1 MSHITV
7 HHVCHNVCPH
17 FQWQHGGGGICRFQA
32 QVCGY
37 TVGDQNNWLFTQHI
51 SKAIPP
57 TSTDSY
63 AVRVFV
69 NVTYSFQSCR
79 ERNRCNPQFRVLKYI
94 TNFTQEME
102 TCNDTS
108 LYSGSGIM
116 PSNTIG
122 SETTDGVVSDLLYFD
137 VSPGDGGLYL
147 ALQDSSAGNLRGT
160 CVGVN
165 RLTVYRHQCPAQA
178 VGLVRYPATQAPVS
192 GTVSVQTQC
201 VDNAIS
207 RNSTVTCDSDG
218 QWGPESPSCVCEAG
232 HEKQTEGG
240 MQVCKGELV
249 FYTAT
254 LCLYVHTS

>member
-37 TVGDQNNWLFTQHI
+37 TVGDQNNWLFTQNI

-63 AVRVFV
+63 TVRVFV

-79 ERNRCNPQFRVLKYI
+79 ERNRCNPRFKILKYI
-94 TNFTQEME
+94 PNPDSQQRRD
-102 TCNDTS
+102 TCSDTS
-108 LYSGSGIM
+108 QYSGSGIM

-122 SETTDGVVSDLLYFD
+122 SETTDGVASDLLHFD
-137 VSPGDGGLYL
+137 MTTSQDALFL
-147 ALQDSSAGNLRGT
+147 ALHDSSAGNLRGT

-165 RLTVYRHQCPAQA
+165 RLTVYRHECPAQA
-178 VGLVRYPATQAPVS
+178 VGLVRYPAKQAPVS

-201 VDNAIS
+201 VSNAHRS
-207 RNSTVTCDSDG
+207 SSSLSVRCDSDG
-218 QWGPESPSCVCEAG
+218 HWSSGSPECECDLGYREVTQNGKRVCEG
-232 HEKQTEGG
+232 KW
-240 MQVCKGELV
+240 CDL
-249 FYTAT
+249 
-254 LCLYVHTS
+254 LCYLLS